1 MLNYINTDA
10 SGLPATIDENGNVIR
25 RTQSNAN
32 YNFNFAS
39 AGSLPAYPNMVD
51 AQHYQTEAP
60 NLIYVH
66 QGSADLQNR
75 DPNMVHDYAA
85 PDYASQPYQAPQPLS
100 NAAINDRLVE
110 NQEERN
116 NDPRFVKPKV
126 SRLNSANPNS
136 V

>member
-1 MLNYINTDA
+1 MRVQQQDTKNVDMLNYINTDA

-39 AGSLPAYPNMVD
+39 AGSLPTYPNMVD

-75 DPNMVHDYAA
+75 DPNMVRDYAA
-85 PDYASQPYQAPQPLS
+85 PDYAS
-100 NAAINDRLVE
+100 
-110 NQEERN
+110 
-116 NDPRFVKPKV
+116 
-126 SRLNSANPNS
+126 
-136 V
+136 